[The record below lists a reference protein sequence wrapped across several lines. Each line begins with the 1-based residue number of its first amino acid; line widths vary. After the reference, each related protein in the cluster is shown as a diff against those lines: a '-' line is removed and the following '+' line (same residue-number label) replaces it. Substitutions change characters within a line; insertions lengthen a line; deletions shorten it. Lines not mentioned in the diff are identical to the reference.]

1 MIEVAWK
8 KDLARRFG
16 EAAQSYETQSEVQ
29 QKSAK
34 ALADHIAASV
44 LNKKTLRILEIGC
57 GTGYLTRELLK
68 LYPDAQWWVTDISAD
83 MLAKCQSSLSDE
95 IINPECRSSFNSNEF
110 TPTLDLSKVNF
121 HAMDGEAVDLDG
133 PFDLICSNM
142 AFQWFHDLEGTL
154 GKLSGLLS
162 ANGTLAFS
170 TLSYGTFGLWH
181 RCQKELGIERLA
193 PEFPDAAFYHR
204 CLNGLDIDT
213 SQQKFVQCHKDG
225 LDFLG
230 TLREIGA
237 HSSRIG
243 RSRLNV
249 GQLRSLLKKYEN
261 YFTGDHIEADYDV
274 LFVLCNRDDQR

>member
-8 KDLARRFG
+8 KDLAQRFG
-16 EAAQSYETQSEVQ
+16 AAAESYETQSEVQ

-34 ALADHIAASV
+34 ALADHIAARIQ
-44 LNKKTLRILEIGC
+44 NKKILRILEIGC
-57 GTGYLTRELLK
+57 GTGYLTRELLE

-95 IINPECRSSFNSNEF
+95 IINPEYTSGCSSGELPHN
-110 TPTLDLSKVNF
+110 LDLSKIHF
-121 HAMDGEAVDLDG
+121 HTMDGEAVDLDG

-142 AFQWFHDLEGTL
+142 AFQWFHDQEGTL
-154 GKLSGLLS
+154 GRLNDLLTS
-162 ANGTLAFS
+162 KGTLAFS
-170 TLSYGTFGLWH
+170 TLSQGTFELWH
-181 RCQKELGIERLA
+181 KCQNELGIERLA

-204 CLNGLDIDT
+204 CLNGVNVETL
-213 SQQKFVQCHKDG
+213 QQKFVQCHKDG

-243 RSRLNV
+243 RSRLSV

-274 LFVLCNRDDQR
+274 VFVLCSRGSTG